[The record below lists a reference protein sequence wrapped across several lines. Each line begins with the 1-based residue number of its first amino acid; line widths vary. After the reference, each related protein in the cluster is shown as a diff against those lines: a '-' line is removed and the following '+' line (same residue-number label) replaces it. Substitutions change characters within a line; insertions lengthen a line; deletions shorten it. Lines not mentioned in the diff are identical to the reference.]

1 MIQKLASEVA
11 DYFIKKDIFKE
22 TEREIYIYGFDLMI
36 SGLMNV
42 FLVLIAGILL
52 NSLTYALIFVFVMI
66 TVRMYTG
73 GYHADTHIMC
83 NIIFLSAFLVSIVM
97 LDVVNYFS
105 ISWVIWFLQCI
116 GLILVTRF
124 APLENRNKKLNDE
137 QKERYKKIGIT
148 LYLTDIV
155 IAVILNIIGRVGSE
169 YTFFGSIGLYINI
182 VLIIIA
188 SLLIIGMKKEKGKL
202 LLL

>member
-1 MIQKLASEVA
+1 MIQKLASQVA
-11 DYFIKKDIFKE
+11 DYFIKKDIFKD
-22 TEREIYIYGFDLMI
+22 TEREVYIYGFDLMI

-42 FLVLIAGILL
+42 LLVLIAGIIL

-83 NIIFLSAFLVSIVM
+83 NIIFLSAFLVSIATLNVI
-97 LDVVNYFS
+97 NYFS
-105 ISWVIWFLQCI
+105 ISWIIWFLQCI

-124 APLENRNKKLNDE
+124 VPLENRNKKLSDE

-155 IAVILNIIGRVGSE
+155 IAVIFNIIGRIGSE
-169 YTFFGSIGLYINI
+169 YTFFGNIGLYINI

-188 SLLIIGMKKEKGKL
+188 LLLIIGIKKEK
-202 LLL
+202 

>member
-1 MIQKLASEVA
+1 MIQKLASQVA
-11 DYFIKKDIFKE
+11 DYFIKKDIFKD
-22 TEREIYIYGFDLMI
+22 TEREVYIYGFDLMI

-42 FLVLIAGILL
+42 LLVLIAGIIL

-83 NIIFLSAFLVSIVM
+83 NIIFLSAFLVSIATLNVI
-97 LDVVNYFS
+97 NYFS
-105 ISWVIWFLQCI
+105 ISWIIWFLQCI

-124 APLENRNKKLNDE
+124 VPLENRNKKLSDE

-155 IAVILNIIGRVGSE
+155 IAVILNIIGRIGSE
-169 YTFFGSIGLYINI
+169 YTFFGNIGLYINI

-188 SLLIIGMKKEKGKL
+188 LLLIIGIKKEKGRL
-202 LLL
+202 LVW

>member
-22 TEREIYIYGFDLMI
+22 TEREIYIYGFDLVI

-169 YTFFGSIGLYINI
+169 YTFFGNIGLYINI

-188 SLLIIGMKKEKGKL
+188 LLLIIGMKKEKGKL

>member
-11 DYFIKKDIFKE
+11 DYFIKKDIFKD
-22 TEREIYIYGFDLMI
+22 TEREVYIYGFDLMI

-42 FLVLIAGILL
+42 LLVLIAGIIL

-83 NIIFLSAFLVSIVM
+83 NIIFLSAFLVSIATLNVI
-97 LDVVNYFS
+97 NYFS
-105 ISWVIWFLQCI
+105 ISWIIWFLQCI

-124 APLENRNKKLNDE
+124 VPLENRNKKLSDE

-155 IAVILNIIGRVGSE
+155 IAVILNIIGRIGSE
-169 YTFFGSIGLYINI
+169 YTFFGNIGLYINI

-188 SLLIIGMKKEKGKL
+188 LLLIIGIKKEKGRL
-202 LLL
+202 LVW

>member
-1 MIQKLASEVA
+1 
-11 DYFIKKDIFKE
+11 
-22 TEREIYIYGFDLMI
+22 MI

-105 ISWVIWFLQCI
+105 ISWGYGFCSAFVLT
-116 GLILVTRF
+116 VTRF

-148 LYLTDIV
+148 LYLTV
-155 IAVILNIIGRVGSE
+155 
-169 YTFFGSIGLYINI
+169 
-182 VLIIIA
+182 
-188 SLLIIGMKKEKGKL
+188 
-202 LLL
+202 